1 MSGNTWRHNLPCK
14 AHKLLAEMFEN
25 GKITDKTS
33 PKVAQSFH
41 SEFSKF
47 TLAVFSNN
55 FRQLRQLHLAECNI
69 FETFNLPLFPN
80 IINSFVTFSVKQSS
94 PTKCQDETTSSASTS
109 TASTSTASTRH
120 SFPML
125 QSVNTLMIWMP
136 PIVKLANVMTE
147 LPTKISRP

>member
-69 FETFNLPLFPN
+69 FETFNLPLFQ
-80 IINSFVTFSVKQSS
+80 IVLTFLWHFQWNSHPQQNFKTKQLALLV
-94 PTKCQDETTSSASTS
+94 PALLVPDTHFQCFKASTLWWS
-109 TASTSTASTRH
+109 GC
-120 SFPML
+120 L
-125 QSVNTLMIWMP
+125 QLWSWRTWWRNYPQKSAGHNDCL
-136 PIVKLANVMTE
+136 
-147 LPTKISRP
+147 